1 MKHLLEFEKPII
13 DLKEKIAKLKNITKE
28 TDIDL
33 TEEIKG
39 LEKRL
44 TTLENDIYSN
54 LKPWDRVQMARHQ
67 KRPTTLDYIDQ
78 LFEDFIEFHGDRL
91 YGDDAAIVAGIALY
105 KGMPVTIIGHQRG
118 KDTKE
123 NI

>member
-13 DLKEKIAKLKNITKE
+13 DLKEKIAELKNITKE
-28 TDIDL
+28 SDIDL

-91 YGDDAAIVAGIALY
+91 YGDEDRKSTRLNSSHVAISYA
-105 KGMPVTIIGHQRG
+105 
-118 KDTKE
+118 
-123 NI
+123 